1 MANTYSSWEY
11 SQGPHLYIDSSGFE
25 SIDDKKNF
33 VYYYEVTYSPV
44 EYKRK
49 VTTDKGSSYY
59 EYRYSFGDN
68 NAARRLLGR
77 YTFSGKDKITKTV
90 THAVNEE
97 GFYKN
102 ITKTFV
108 IDTNLTSNIQSNSQ
122 VVVKPTQM
130 INTFNWEFDRQNTIT
145 LPNKDYSYLGW
156 VSITKTGYRTE
167 TSYYYETYTYTYYTT
182 IPCPF
187 DNDGPDGFAH
197 THRVQ
202 KTGTATRRVPYNYT
216 VAYDYVEVHNSFCRV
231 SFKEARNKLGD
242 FANLSSICLR
252 FRIKEKIN
260 KAPTVYLDTDISA
273 TSARK
278 TLSCSQSGAINANS
292 IIEYYIPMSYLYE
305 TFKNNDTMFF
315 IIDKGN
321 CSSANCYISE
331 AYMYIYTQTESIPYM
346 NLLVQAYNS
355 STNQW
360 NTACTIPYLN
370 YKEIESMRNDKKH
383 ISKNLFLP
391 SNLPRSDAGY
401 RIAIDTNLTPK
412 ETERLT
418 NFRMDVLSQQL
429 IQPGSITDK
438 KLYLCNDSLTFENE
452 IEVSEIDELKLN
464 ILGNSKFKEK
474 PYAGFLKQG
483 ANDVHAYLKNTVTVI
498 DKNIP
503 EENVSKNVWYG
514 YINKTNGSWV
524 SNNTFIANT
533 FNIGNVGILQ
543 GNDSS
548 LQNDLIVF
556 NFAYNQL
563 KPHSLYTMK
572 FDVLVEQAFE
582 NTSTPTINEKDV
594 SKVIKTRLYTESSS
608 DTNKVLVTHIN
619 EVFYTPIY
627 KIKHSTWTEMV
638 NEYNRCNKIIP
649 ISISFNTGNL
659 QPDDNGIVT
668 LKIKSAAMSNIL
680 IKNMQVECIDEN
692 NEKYVDVIEPYNS
705 DIYTGREYETF
716 MTIYYDGFNF
726 QHINPM
732 LYKDMVYLRNGLNK
746 IRADYGLEL
755 YPWSEWN
762 NSYDSQGNLIIDEN
776 GHGLGVEVD
785 QPLRAVHFNDGKA
798 CCVKTYEDLLGL
810 KPPVD
815 LNTSPSQMRDNTGLV
830 LFDEADPSKGFILQ
844 HVVDRE
850 GNQMEV
856 DKYFPEWKQIIELI
870 NRN

>member
-68 NAARRLLGR
+68 NAARRLEGK
-77 YTFSGKDKITKTV
+77 YTFSGKDKMTKTV
-90 THAVNEE
+90 THAVNED
-97 GFYKN
+97 GFYKD
-102 ITKTFV
+102 ITKTFI

-122 VVVKPTQM
+122 VIIKPTQM

-145 LPNKDYSYLGW
+145 LPNKGYPYLGW

-167 TSYYYETYTYTYYTT
+167 TRYYYETYTYTYNTT

-187 DNDGPDGFAH
+187 GNDGPDGFAH
-197 THRVQ
+197 THVVQ
-202 KTGTATRRVPYNYT
+202 KTGVGTMRVPYNYT
-216 VAYDYVEVHNSFCRV
+216 VAYDYVEVHNSFFRV
-231 SFKEARNKLGD
+231 SFKEARDKLGD

-260 KAPTVYLDTDISA
+260 KAPTVYLDTGISA
-273 TSARK
+273 TGARK
-278 TLSCSQSGAINANS
+278 TLSCSQSGAIDANS

-305 TFKNNDTMFF
+305 IFKNNDTMFF
-315 IIDKGN
+315 IIDKGD

-331 AYMYIYTQTESIPYM
+331 AYMYIYTQTDGIPYM

-360 NTACTIPYLN
+360 DTACTIPYLN
-370 YKEIESMRNDKKH
+370 YKEIESMRNDQKH

-401 RIAIDTNLTPK
+401 RISIDTNLTPK

-464 ILGNSKFKEK
+464 VLGNSKFKEK

-483 ANDVHAYLKNTVTVI
+483 ANDVHAYLKNTVAVI

-503 EENVSKNVWYG
+503 EENISKNVWYS

-533 FNIGNVGILQ
+533 FNVGNVGILQ
-543 GNDSS
+543 GNDNS

-563 KPHSLYTMK
+563 KPHALYTIK
-572 FDVLVEQAFE
+572 FDVVVEQAFE
-582 NTSTPTINEKDV
+582 NTSVPTINEGDV
-594 SKVIKTRLYTESSS
+594 SKVVKTRLYTESSS

-627 KIKHSTWTEMV
+627 KIKHSTWTEMI
-638 NEYNRCNKIIP
+638 NEYNRCNRIIP
-649 ISISFNTGNL
+649 ISVSFNTGNL
-659 QPDDNGIVT
+659 QPNDNGIVT

-680 IKNMQVECIDEN
+680 IKNMQIECIDKN
-692 NEKYVDVIEPYNS
+692 NKKYVDVIEPYNS

-746 IRADYGLEL
+746 IRADYGLER

-762 NSYDSQGNLIIDEN
+762 NGYDNQGNLIIDEN

-785 QPLRAVHFNDGKA
+785 QPLRAVHFNDVKA
-798 CCVKTYEDLLGL
+798 CCVKTYEDLLAL

-815 LNTSPSQMRDNTGLV
+815 LNTSPSQMRDNTGLI

-844 HVVDRE
+844 HVVDKE
-850 GNQMEV
+850 GNEIEI
-856 DKYFPEWKQIIELI
+856 DKYFPEWRQIIELI